1 MTELLCTEVAVR
13 IAADG
18 SLTAV
23 HTSAGWRAVTR
34 TTNRWIV
41 DTDWWRDRVRRDYRR
56 CLLADGDCIE
66 LYSDLETGTWWLSRR
81 YD

>member
-13 IAADG
+13 ADAAG
-18 SLTAV
+18 ALTAV
-23 HTSAGWRAVTR
+23 RTAAGWRQVTR

-41 DTDWWRDRVRRDYRR
+41 DGDWWRDRVHRDYRR
-56 CLLADGDCIE
+56 CLLAGGDCIE
-66 LYSDLETGTWWLSRR
+66 LYRDVESETWWLSRR